1 MKWILFLLF
10 LIMGTAS
17 LGLLYL
23 RDPGLIEIIWFGYE
37 VQLTVVL
44 AFLILFSF
52 LFFLIVFFWAISW
65 FFWLPY
71 RWLSFL
77 KRAQK
82 RKAQDVLID
91 FLTSYEAESFEEAL
105 QHQKKVAEELQNNPL
120 FLWVSGNIFEKIDQ
134 NFEAEKYFVDLTKSP
149 HTIFLGLK
157 GRIRSAM
164 HREDFKTA
172 YDLLK
177 HALKILPRSPWILK
191 HLLAVVRKQKK
202 FEETE
207 SLILRM
213 EDLGFLTSE
222 QSKQQLAY
230 VQYQQAL
237 DPKISRAQKEACLR
251 QAHFLD
257 PSLSGATEML
267 AEILQEQGHTT
278 YALNAIEA
286 TWSLT
291 STQKLA
297 DLYLKIVSPQ
307 DDLTRFQEAQKL
319 VKKNP
324 KHSESLLLLG
334 RTALQAKL
342 WGEARTFLTVLLEKN
357 PTADVYQLLARLELE
372 ETQDWRSALQ
382 WCEEGLQAP
391 RHVGS

>member
-1 MKWILFLLF
+1 
-10 LIMGTAS
+10 
-17 LGLLYL
+17 
-23 RDPGLIEIIWFGYE
+23 
-37 VQLTVVL
+37 
-44 AFLILFSF
+44 
-52 LFFLIVFFWAISW
+52 
-65 FFWLPY
+65 
-71 RWLSFL
+71 
-77 KRAQK
+77 
-82 RKAQDVLID
+82 VLID

-120 FLWVSGNIFEKIDQ
+120 FLWISGNAFEKIDQ
-134 NFEAEKYFVDLTKSP
+134 NFEAEKYFVDLTKNP

-157 GRIRSAM
+157 GRIRSAL

-177 HALKILPRSPWILK
+177 HALKILPRSPWVLK
-191 HLLAVVRKQKK
+191 HLLAVVRKQKN

-213 EDLGFLTSE
+213 EDLGFLTPE
-222 QSKQQLAY
+222 QSKQQVAY

-237 DPKISRAQKEACLR
+237 EPKTSREQKEVFLR

-257 PSLSGATEML
+257 PSLTGATEML
-267 AEILQEQGHTT
+267 AEILQEQGHIT
-278 YALNAIEA
+278 YALNAIEE
-286 TWSLT
+286 TWLLT

-297 DLYLKIVSPQ
+297 DLYLEIVSPQ

-319 VKKNP
+319 VKENP
-324 KHSESLLLLG
+324 KHPESLLLLG

-342 WGEARTFLTVLLEKN
+342 WGEARTFLADLLKHR

-372 ETQDWRSALQ
+372 EKQEWKSALQ

-391 RHVGS
+391 RHIGS